1 MNSSLIT
8 IVVVILGLYSAWT
21 IGANDVANAMGTSVG
36 SKAITFKKAIV
47 LAAIFELAGALFVGN
62 AVTGTIAKGIVSPE
76 VSSDLPVFII
86 GMISALLGSALWVHI
101 ASRLGLP
108 VSTSHSIVG
117 AVLGF
122 GVIRCGFG
130 SVNWHEVLRIA
141 ASWVISPLAGAIIS
155 FLLFTFLLRRVIATK
170 NSVAEVKKVA
180 PYLVFVV
187 IVILVLSM
195 VYKGLPSLHLDMPL
209 HIALLWSSLAGIVA
223 ALIARVWILR
233 IQCSEDASF
242 AHKMR
247 HTEKVFAILQL
258 MTACYVAFAH
268 GANDVANAIGPV
280 AAVQE
285 ALKYGKLQETV
296 AIPFSTLAIGGVG
309 IVAGLAMY
317 GRFVMKTIG
326 EGIMHLQPSRGFAAE
341 FGCATSVLVCSKLGL
356 PVSTTHCIIGA
367 VIGVGLARGGGAIN
381 LRIVKSI
388 FASWIWTIPFAAGL
402 TLIIYPIAKYIFLR

>member
-8 IVVVILGLYSAWT
+8 IVVVILGFYSAWT

-36 SKAITFKKAIV
+36 SKAISFKQAI
-47 LAAIFELAGALFVGN
+47 LIAAIFELAGALFVGN
-62 AVTGTIAKGIVSPE
+62 TVTGTIAKGIVSPA
-76 VSSDLPVFII
+76 VTADLPVFIV
-86 GMISALLGSALWVHI
+86 GMISALLGSGLWVHI

-108 VSTSHSIVG
+108 VSTTHSIVG

-122 GVIRCGFG
+122 GVVTCGFE
-130 SVNWHEVLRIA
+130 SVNWGEVLRIV

-180 PYLVFVV
+180 PYLVFLVV
-187 IVILVLSM
+187 VILVLSM
-195 VYKGLPSLHLDMPL
+195 FYKGLVGLHLNMPFPV
-209 HIALLWSSLAGIVA
+209 ALAWAVLAGVA
-223 ALIARVWILR
+223 AASISRIWIMR
-233 IQCSEDASF
+233 IKCAEDASF

-247 HTEKVFAILQL
+247 HTERVFAILQI

-296 AIPFSTLAIGGVG
+296 AIPFSALALGGVG
-309 IVAGLAMY
+309 IVIGLARY

-381 LRIVKSI
+381 MRIVRSI
-388 FASWIWTIPFAAGL
+388 FASWIWTIPFAAAL
-402 TLIIYPIAKYIFLR
+402 TLIIFPIARFIFLR